1 MQKLCSIYV
10 VVDDDDDDNNNNNN
24 NNNNNHIK
32 NYKETTMY
40 YFRLCPRK
48 PVARCYKSRAL
59 LGRIWL

>member
-1 MQKLCSIYV
+1 VQKLCSIYV
-10 VVDDDDDDNNNNNN
+10 VDDD